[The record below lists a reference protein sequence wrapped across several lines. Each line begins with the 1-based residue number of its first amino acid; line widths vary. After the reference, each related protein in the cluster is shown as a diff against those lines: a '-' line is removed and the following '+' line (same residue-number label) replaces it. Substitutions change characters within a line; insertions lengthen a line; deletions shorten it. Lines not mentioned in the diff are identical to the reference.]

1 MLNYYENILDEDKAL
16 MREQYKKF
24 YPDDG
29 FDFDKALEEKQNKL
43 KEGTDNTA
51 AGRQKSLP
59 ATERLFRRKMRH
71 REEEKGA

>member
-43 KEGTDNTA
+43 NEGTDNTA
-51 AGRQKSLP
+51 AGRQKKP
-59 ATERLFRRKMRH
+59 AGNRASVS
-71 REEEKGA
+71 EKDAA